1 MKVLNQLS
9 AKPAMDGDGV
19 NIRRVA
25 DFISTQFDPFL
36 MMDEIKSDDKQD
48 FIGGFPPHP
57 HRGMETFTYIRKG
70 GFEHRD
76 QMGNVKAIRAGDVQ
90 WMSTGY
96 GVVHSEMP
104 LADALD
110 GLHGFQ
116 IWVNMPAKDKLRPAT
131 YQDTASSPSVE
142 TTNDTGATLKALAGD
157 WVFAGKSSI
166 SAIIQGLAGE
176 AAIADLMINAQGEAQ
191 LDLSKHEFAGLY
203 LYQGG
208 LANTGSAN
216 SVHANGESASNQY
229 LQGEFLVL
237 DSQIPLQLKA
247 GASGAGMLLFVG
259 KPIREKIVQMG
270 PFVMNTQAEIKQ
282 AIRDYQEGRFGQIA

>member
-1 MKVLNQLS
+1 MKVLGQFS

-25 DFISTQFDPFL
+25 DFITTHFDPFL

-104 LADALD
+104 LADALN

-131 YQDTASSPSVE
+131 YQDTASTLSVE
-142 TTNDTGATLKALAGD
+142 TTNDTGAT
-157 WVFAGKSSI
+157 
-166 SAIIQGLAGE
+166 
-176 AAIADLMINAQGEAQ
+176 
-191 LDLSKHEFAGLY
+191 
-203 LYQGG
+203 
-208 LANTGSAN
+208 
-216 SVHANGESASNQY
+216 
-229 LQGEFLVL
+229 
-237 DSQIPLQLKA
+237 
-247 GASGAGMLLFVG
+247 
-259 KPIREKIVQMG
+259 
-270 PFVMNTQAEIKQ
+270 
-282 AIRDYQEGRFGQIA
+282 